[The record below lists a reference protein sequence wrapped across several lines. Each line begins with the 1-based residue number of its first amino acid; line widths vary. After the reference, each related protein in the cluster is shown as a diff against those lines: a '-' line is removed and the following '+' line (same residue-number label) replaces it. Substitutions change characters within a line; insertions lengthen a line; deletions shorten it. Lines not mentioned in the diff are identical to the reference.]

1 MALDG
6 ITCQL
11 LSDELNDKL
20 SGVRIEKVFMP
31 DKSTVILHFRGYSG
45 IKKLLI
51 SINPNSPRVN
61 LTDSTR
67 ENPAMPP
74 SFCMLLRKYLAGAHI
89 EKVTNPGYERIIE
102 FHITNTDELR
112 DTNNYRL
119 IVELMG
125 RFSNIILL
133 NKGGK
138 ILDSAIH
145 VDFRISRVREVMPAR
160 IYDYPPS
167 QEKML
172 PEEAYETVKSGL
184 LPIKEENSSRPIHK
198 ALLDSV
204 KGMSPQ
210 VLRVLAHKAGI
221 DDRKVPKDLTDSEK
235 ENLIKILANYFE
247 QIVNRDYSPA
257 VYYGDDDQPT
267 DYSPTEM
274 VGFKSVTKTETLSEA
289 IDLFYAD
296 KDKNLDLENKKNR
309 LLQIVNQALTK
320 VIRKLET
327 HRDEE
332 TEGLKAD
339 SYKLSGDL
347 ILSYQYKIKTGD
359 KSLFCEDYNSDPP
372 REIEI
377 ELDPRLSAADNA
389 QEYYKRFRKAR
400 KKLTLAQE
408 YLEED
413 KLAAEYLRSLKSMIL
428 AVDNEDDIKALD
440 AEIRSEVSEKRP
452 KHELKQNNGDPNR
465 MVGKA
470 KSGKASSRALREAA
484 KRINNRNKHS
494 DKSGKDKP
502 LPYRKYETADGYLIY
517 CGRNNIQNE
526 ELTFR
531 VADRNDFWFHVKGL
545 PGTHVILKSH
555 PGEEFPSDEAVLE
568 AASIAAYFSKK
579 MVIEEHHMNAESKV
593 EVDYCKVSH
602 VKKIPGAKPGM
613 VIYEGY
619 YSINVT
625 AKEPVNQK
633 N

>member
-11 LSDELNDKL
+11 LSDELNEKL

-31 DKSTVILHFRGYSG
+31 DRSTVILHFRGYSG

-102 FHITNTDELR
+102 FHIVNTDELR

-167 QEKML
+167 QDKIL
-172 PEEAYETVKSGL
+172 PEEAYEILRSGNI
-184 LPIKEENSSRPIHK
+184 PVKEENISRPVHK

-210 VLRVLAHKAGI
+210 VLRVLAHKAAI
-221 DDRKVPKDLTDSEK
+221 DDRKVAKDLTDKEK
-235 ENLIKILANYFE
+235 DSLISVLSDYFR
-247 QIVNRDYSPA
+247 QIVTRDYTPA
-257 VYYGDDDQPT
+257 VYYGEDGLPT

-274 VGFKSVTKTETLSEA
+274 VGYKSVTKTETLSEA

-327 HRDEE
+327 HREEE

-339 SYKLSGDL
+339 FYKLCGDL

-359 KSLFCEDYNSDPP
+359 KKLFCEDYNSDPP
-372 REIEI
+372 AEIEI
-377 ELDPRLSAADNA
+377 ELDPRLSPADNA
-389 QEYYKRFRKAR
+389 QEYYKRFRKAK
-400 KKLTLAQE
+400 KKLTLARE

-413 KLAAEYLRSLKSMIL
+413 SLAAEYLRSLKSMIL
-428 AVDNEDDIKALD
+428 AVSNEDDIKALD
-440 AEIRSEVSEKRP
+440 MEIRSEVSEKHP
-452 KHELKQNNGDPNR
+452 KRTKEQNNGDPNKT
-465 MVGKA
+465 VGKA

-484 KRINNRNKHS
+484 KRINSRNKHS
-494 DKSGKDKP
+494 GKSKEDKP
-502 LPYRKYETADGYLIY
+502 LPYRKYETSDGYLIY

-531 VADRNDFWFHVKGL
+531 VADRDDFWFHVKGL

-579 MVIEEHHMNAESKV
+579 MVIEEHHMNSESKV

-619 YSINVT
+619 YSINVI